1 MFLQCIALRDCKI
14 WYENGY
20 TLNGNYTI
28 YPNGETPVEVSIY
41 KSLLV
46 SFIHCYIYIQVYCN
60 MEGINCDGEGGW
72 TRVAYLN
79 MTEPNATC
87 PAGLILKEYDNI
99 DHPLCGR
106 DDIAGC
112 NSANFSSTGLMYS
125 KVCGQVR
132 GYQYRSPD
140 TFASL
145 GDGIDSYYVDGVSI
159 TYGINPR
166 KHIWTY
172 AAGVSEQRTDSSTCP
187 CNTGYYG
194 GDPSST
200 FIGSHY
206 YCESGNPLFDWFHI
220 LYTNDTLWDGQQCNG
235 REGPCCL
242 ANSTMP
248 WFYRSL
254 DTHTNDDIE
263 LRVCAS
269 NRLEDEDVPLDIIEL
284 YIK

>member
-1 MFLQCIALRDCKI
+1 M
-14 WYENGY
+14 
-20 TLNGNYTI
+20 
-28 YPNGETPVEVSIY
+28 
-41 KSLLV
+41 
-46 SFIHCYIYIQVYCN
+46 QVYCD

-87 PAGLILKEYDNI
+87 PTGLILQEYDNI

-106 DDIAGC
+106 NDRAGC
-112 NSANFSSTGLMYS
+112 NSAIFSSTGLMYS

-132 GYQYRSPD
+132 GYQYLFTNAFHLIRV
-140 TFASL
+140 
-145 GDGIDSYYVDGVSI
+145 GIDSYYGEGVSI
-159 TYGINPR
+159 TYGTNPR

-172 AAGVSEQRTDSSTCP
+172 AAGISEQRIGSSACP
-187 CNTGYYG
+187 CNTGYK
-194 GDPSST
+194 GDRVPAST

-206 YCESGNPLFDWFHI
+206 YCESGNPIYDLSHI
-220 LYTNDTLWDGQQCNG
+220 LHANDTLWDGQQCNG
-235 REGPCCL
+235 REGPCCP

-263 LRVCAS
+263 LRVCA
-269 NRLEDEDVPLDIIEL
+269 NNLPQDEDVPLDIIEL